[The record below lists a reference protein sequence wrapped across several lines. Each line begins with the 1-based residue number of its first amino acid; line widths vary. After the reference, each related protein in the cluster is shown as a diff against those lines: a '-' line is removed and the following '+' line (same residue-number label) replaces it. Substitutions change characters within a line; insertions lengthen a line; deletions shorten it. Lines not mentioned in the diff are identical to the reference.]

1 MTMTIERF
9 SLAGKVAVVTGASRG
24 IGRAI
29 ALGFAEAG
37 ADVAVAARSE
47 DDLETLAKEI
57 DSLGRRALVV
67 RTDVTSREDVETL
80 IDRTVA
86 ELDGIDVLVNNAGGS
101 NFTSPL
107 VGLRPAGWDKLLKL
121 NLDSVFHGTQ
131 LAAQKMLEHGGGSI
145 IQISSVAG
153 IEGAPG
159 LSPYSAAKGGVRLF
173 TQAVAK
179 ELAGSGVRVNVI
191 APGWIETPLNDWMTK
206 DRGILQSIEAM
217 IPMGRIGQADE
228 IVGAAIYLAS
238 DASSFVTGSTL
249 VIDGGQ
255 TA

>member
-1 MTMTIERF
+1 MTIERF

-24 IGRAI
+24 IGRAV
-29 ALGFAEAG
+29 AVAFAEAG

-47 DDLETLAKEI
+47 GDLETLAKEI
-57 DSLGRRALVV
+57 DALGRRALVV
-67 RTDVTSREDVETL
+67 PTDVTKREDVESL
-80 IDRTVA
+80 IERTVA
-86 ELDGIDVLVNNAGGS
+86 ELGGLDVLVNNAGGS

-107 VGLRPAGWDKLLKL
+107 VGLRPAGWDKLRTL
-121 NLDSVFHGTQ
+121 NLDSVFHATQ

-145 IQISSVAG
+145 IQMSSVAG

-191 APGWIETPLNDWMTK
+191 APGWIDTPLNDWMTK
-206 DRGILQSIEAM
+206 DQAILQTVEAT
-217 IPMGRIGQADE
+217 IPMGRIGRADE

-238 DASSFVTGSTL
+238 DASSYVTGATL
-249 VIDGGQ
+249 VVDGGQ

>member
-1 MTMTIERF
+1 MTIERF

-47 DDLETLAKEI
+47 DDLETLAKES
-57 DSLGRRALVV
+57 DSLGRRALPV
-67 RTDVTSREDVETL
+67 RTDVTERDDIANL
-80 IDRTVA
+80 IDRTVE
-86 ELDGIDVLVNNAGGS
+86 ELGGIDVLVNNAGGS

-107 VGLRPAGWDKLLKL
+107 VGLRPPGWDKLLKL

-131 LAAQKMLEHGGGSI
+131 LDAQKMLEHGGGSI

-173 TQAVAK
+173 SQAVAK
-179 ELAGSGVRVNVI
+179 ELAGSGVRVNAI
-191 APGWIETPLNDWMTK
+191 APGWIETSLNDWMTK
-206 DRGILQSIEAM
+206 DQGMLQAIEAT
-217 IPMGRIGQADE
+217 IPMGRIGQAGE
-228 IVGAAIYLAS
+228 IVGAAIFLAS
-238 DASSFVTGSTL
+238 DASSFVTGSTI
-249 VIDGGQ
+249 VVDGGQ

>member
-1 MTMTIERF
+1 MTIERF
-9 SLAGKVAVVTGASRG
+9 SLAGKIAVVTGASRG

-29 ALGFAEAG
+29 ALAFAEAG

-57 DSLGRRALVV
+57 DALGRRALAV
-67 RTDVTSREDVETL
+67 RTDVTNREDIESL
-80 IDRTVA
+80 LDRTVA
-86 ELDGIDVLVNNAGGS
+86 ELGGIDVLVNNAGGS

-107 VGLRPAGWDKLLKL
+107 VGLRPAGWDRLLKL

-131 LAAQKMLEHGGGSI
+131 LAAQRMLEHGGGSI

-173 TQAVAK
+173 SQAVAK

-206 DRGILQSIEAM
+206 DKSILQTIEAM